1 MKVGWRTPTALAGL
15 AFLAW
20 VGYEIGRAGS
30 DMTPP
35 PMEGATRLINGA
47 VHGKRFDQRAWSL
60 DYDTVTFTPDGS
72 QATIAHVRDGRI
84 HRPGKPDV
92 LLKADDVTFNTVTND
107 LTVNGEIDVV
117 EPMPGGQSRTF
128 KSVGAR
134 YVGVTR
140 TLVLAHPST
149 ITGQGATLKVARAD
163 VNFRTGDITLGPVV
177 GTKPGD

>member
-1 MKVGWRTPTALAGL
+1 MTWRTPASLVAL

-35 PMEGATRLINGA
+35 PIQGATKLINGA
-47 VHGKRFDQRAWSL
+47 MHGKRFDQKAWSL
-60 DYDTVTFTPDGS
+60 DYDTITFSPDGT

-92 LLKADDVTFNTVTND
+92 LLKADDVTFNTVTSD
-107 LTVNGEIDVV
+107 LTVGGPIDVV
-117 EPMPGGQSRTF
+117 EPLGDGETRTF

-134 YVGVTR
+134 YFGISR
-140 TLVLAHPST
+140 TLELTHPST
-149 ITGQGATLKVARAD
+149 ITGQGATLTVANAQ
-163 VNFRTGDITLGPVV
+163 VNFRTGDITLGRVV
-177 GTKPGD
+177 GTKPGGV

>member
-1 MKVGWRTPTALAGL
+1 MTWRTPTALAAL
-15 AFLAW
+15 VFLAW

-35 PMEGATRLINGA
+35 PTEGATRLINGA
-47 VHGKRFDQRAWSL
+47 VHGKRFDQRSWSL
-60 DYDTVTFTPDGS
+60 DYDTVTFSPDGS
-72 QATIAHVRDGRI
+72 MATIGHVRDGRI

-107 LTVNGEIDVV
+107 LIVHGAIDVV
-117 EPMPGGQSRTF
+117 EPLPGGESRTF

-134 YVGVTR
+134 YEGVTR
-140 TLVLAHPST
+140 TLVLEHAAT
-149 ITGQGATLKVARAD
+149 ITGQGATLNVASAN
-163 VNFRTGDITLGPVV
+163 VNFRTGDVTLGRVV